1 MAGFAVEEILNATG
15 ARWRSGPK
23 KSVDGVSIDS
33 RQVKA
38 NSLYVAIKGERF
50 DGADFLREAVAA
62 GATAILIHS
71 ETFFED
77 PTIDIYEVI
86 DTQVALGKLANWHRM
101 RFCIPVIG
109 VTGSA
114 GKTSTKDVIAAL
126 LGTPQEVLKTVGNFN
141 NEIGVPLTLLGLN
154 SSHHF
159 AVIEMG
165 MRGLG
170 EIAYLAEIAQPQV
183 GVITNVGDAHME
195 RLGSRNQVAQAKSE
209 LISALR
215 GPESLAVL
223 NFEDSFVLQMKDKAA
238 GKVLTYGCALSAD
251 VSGQV
256 LQQDQTGMQIRCFY
270 GREEKELHL
279 PFFGIHQMY
288 NSLAAIGVARALG
301 RTWEE
306 IQAGFE
312 SIEASPMR
320 MEKSLI
326 QGVFVLNDAYNANP
340 QAMDGAL
347 EVFSKVGQGKKV
359 ALLGDMLELGDLA
372 ESCHLA
378 SLKFALDLE
387 IDLIIVKGPEMN
399 KAASVL
405 KSERI
410 LANLTDE
417 EIAKKLSEVLQAG
430 DSLFVKGSRGMRME
444 NLLESWIA
452 LSV

>member
-256 LQQDQTGMQIRCFY
+256 FQQDQTGMQIRCFY
-270 GREEKELHL
+270 GREEKELRL

-347 EVFSKVGQGKKV
+347 EVFFQVGQGKKV